1 MNPNQFEEKRH
12 KAMLRTEAEAQLARA
27 PAREEPNRPAA
38 ELLHELH
45 VHQIE
50 LEMQNEEL
58 RRAQVALESSR
69 DRYVDLYEFAPL
81 GYLTLSDT
89 GLITEINLT
98 GATLLGEERKK
109 LLNRRFALYVSPEQR
124 DHWHQ
129 HFLHAL
135 INGEKQSCELALL
148 RGDGSTFQARLDSQ
162 HREDG
167 VAATL
172 RIALTDITEHKQAEE
187 ELRIAAIAFESQ
199 SGMLV
204 TDANAVILR
213 VNQAFTR
220 LTGYSA
226 EEALGKTPHI
236 LSSGRHNQEF
246 FQAMWTALLEKGYW
260 QGEIWN
266 RHKNGQI
273 YAEWH
278 TISAVTA
285 PDGRTTHY
293 VGNFFDIT
301 RDKEAADEIHRLA
314 YYDPLTQLPNRRL
327 LQDRLAH
334 ASTAAA
340 RNGLYGAV
348 LFIDLDNFK
357 TLNDARGH
365 DIGDMLLI
373 EVAQRLH
380 TAVREGDTVARMGGD
395 EFVVLLDNLD
405 SNAEEAAKL
414 AQQVSEKILGI
425 LAIPCKLNDYQF
437 HCTASIGIGL
447 YCAPQG
453 VEELLRHADLAMNQ
467 AKITGRNTLCFFD
480 PTMQAVVT
488 ARSAM
493 EDDLRDALVKN
504 QFQLYF
510 QSQVHH
516 DRQIISAEVLLR
528 WQHPERGL
536 ISPLE
541 FIPLAEQTGLILPIG
556 QWVLESACAQLK
568 AWESEPH
575 TRHLQLAVNVSARQF
590 YQADF
595 VAQVRQAL
603 HNNAIDPKLLKLELT
618 ESLVLDN
625 IENTI
630 VKMNEL
636 MEIGVRFS
644 MDDFGTGFSS
654 LSYLTQL
661 PLHQLK
667 IDQSF
672 VRNIGV
678 KASDASIVQT
688 IIGMAHNLGIE
699 VIAEGVETEAQRAFL
714 ELNGCPVCQGYLF
727 SRPVPIAEFERLL
740 KL

>member
-1 MNPNQFEEKRH
+1 MNPKQFEKKRH
-12 KAMLRTEAEAQLARA
+12 KAILRTEAEAQLARA
-27 PAREEPNRPAA
+27 PARDETNRPAE

-50 LEMQNEEL
+50 LEIQNEEL

-81 GYLTLSDT
+81 GYLTLSDK
-89 GLITEINLT
+89 GVITEINLS
-98 GATLLGEERKK
+98 GATLLGEERNK
-109 LLNRRFALYVSPEQR
+109 LLNHRFALYVTPENR
-124 DHWHQ
+124 DRWHR

-135 INGEKQSCELALL
+135 VNGEKQSCELALL
-148 RGDGSTFQARLDSQ
+148 RGDGSIFQARLDSQ
-162 HREDG
+162 HREEG
-167 VAATL
+167 ASATL
-172 RIALTDITEHKQAEE
+172 RVALTDITEHKQTEE

-204 TDANAVILR
+204 TDPNAVILR

-220 LTGYSA
+220 LTGFSA
-226 EEALGKTPHI
+226 EEAIGQTPHM
-236 LSSGRHNQEF
+236 LSSGHHDKEF

-260 QGEIWN
+260 QGEVWN

-285 PDGRTTHY
+285 PDGHTTHY
-293 VGNFFDIT
+293 VGNFFDLT

-314 YYDPLTQLPNRRL
+314 YYDLLTRLPNRRL
-327 LQDRLAH
+327 LQDRLGH

-373 EVAQRLH
+373 EVAQRLR
-380 TAVREGDTVARMGGD
+380 TAVREGDTVARIGGD

-414 AQQVSEKILGI
+414 AQQVGEKVLGA
-425 LAIPCKLNDYQF
+425 LALPYLLNDYQF

-467 AKITGRNTLCFFD
+467 AKIAGRNTLCFFD
-480 PTMQAVVT
+480 PTMQAAVT
-488 ARSAM
+488 ARGAM
-493 EDDLRDALVKN
+493 EDDLRNALAQN

-516 DRQIISAEVLLR
+516 DRRIIGAEVLLR
-528 WQHPERGL
+528 WLHPDRGL
-536 ISPLE
+536 ISPVE

-590 YQADF
+590 HQADF
-595 VAQVRQAL
+595 VMQVRRAL
-603 HNNAIDPKLLKLELT
+603 HNNAIDPRLLKLELT

-625 IENTI
+625 IEDVI
-630 VKMNEL
+630 AKMNTL

-667 IDQSF
+667 IDRSF
-672 VRNIGV
+672 VRNISV

-699 VIAEGVETEAQRAFL
+699 VIAEGVETETQRTFL
-714 ELNGCPVCQGYLF
+714 ELNGCPACQGFLF
-727 SRPVPIAEFERLL
+727 SKPVPLADFEQLL
-740 KL
+740 K